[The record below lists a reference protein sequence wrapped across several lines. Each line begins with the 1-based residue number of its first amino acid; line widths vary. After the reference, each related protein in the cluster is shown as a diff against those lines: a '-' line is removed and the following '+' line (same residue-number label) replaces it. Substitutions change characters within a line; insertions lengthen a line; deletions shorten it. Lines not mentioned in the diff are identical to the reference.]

1 MIFLLNISHVS
12 LPVHYKCHLPSSDFC
27 NLLVLMNSKLTSLP
41 SLCKGS
47 PNSVAK
53 CNFLNLLVRQAKN
66 QLPIVMIITRTNK
79 MHVLSICYILD
90 ILSRESQGWRS
101 LVGCCLWGRT
111 ELDMTEAT

>member
-1 MIFLLNISHVS
+1 MFLFLSITNAISLAQIFVTSH
-12 LPVHYKCHLPSSDFC
+12 
-27 NLLVLMNSKLTSLP
+27 LLVLMNSKLTSLP

-79 MHVLSICYILD
+79 MHVLSVCYILD